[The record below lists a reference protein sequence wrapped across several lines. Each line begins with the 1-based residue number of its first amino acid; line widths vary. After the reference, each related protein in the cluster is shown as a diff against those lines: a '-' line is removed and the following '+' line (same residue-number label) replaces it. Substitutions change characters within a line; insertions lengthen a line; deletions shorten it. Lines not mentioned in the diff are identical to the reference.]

1 MNPKNADEFVTDP
14 MYREFRDYC
23 SSLRY
28 EAQKL
33 NLDPSLVFD
42 GVAWDFN
49 KAVAERDARIAE
61 LSRLLERIE
70 RERTVHS
77 DVWSRDMTTEI
88 RKALGKGE

>member
-1 MNPKNADEFVTDP
+1 
-14 MYREFRDYC
+14 
-23 SSLRY
+23 LRY

-42 GVAWDFN
+42 GVAWNFN

-61 LSRLLERIE
+61 LEKALKPFAHPDLSEVLSGNCKGDDSPVFQRDKAMLLIGHFRKA
-70 RERTVHS
+70 
-77 DVWSRDMTTEI
+77 